1 MNIGAISSN
10 IMDVGNGLG
19 AAENSSDIGGS
30 FFQDVERALSTM
42 NTVSLKEEQDALDL
56 DGVNSA
62 VVSLIMSFYA
72 SGGNVIELQDAQAMT
87 DIILGSDAMLDLL
100 SYNEVTLNDIFLS
113 NLNGGVLSGSDNLMD
128 KINNMD
134 FSQIICAIKDEV
146 SSDINIDDNMSQL
159 IVKIMNEIQSGT
171 NQKIENTHLNEANVI
186 FDVVGKIRV
195 DGEDTLD
202 EAVIK
207 DQDISQIL
215 NKEDSIQ
222 DQETIIKTGHDDRNN
237 HKDRIHVGKKT
248 DYSGDVK
255 NRTDVTK
262 VNDKNAFGMSS
273 ISKLERAEITLER
286 PIESAGLANSVL
298 EIMQTSITN
307 GNNSLFIK
315 LKPDFLGGIAIKLAM
330 SEGGVVAKIVTTSER
345 TQNMLASQLTNLES
359 TLKDKGIDVARM
371 EVLYNPLNQDGQGQS
386 NKGHREDRGNSSR
399 SFVIEDSEDDASLQY
414 LQLIG
419 EDEELEEGVYNA

>member
-134 FSQIICAIKDEV
+134 FSQIIGAIKDEV

-159 IVKIMNEIQSGT
+159 IVKIMDEIQSGT

-186 FDVVGKIRV
+186 FDFVGKIRV
-195 DGEDTLD
+195 YGEDTLD

-215 NKEDSIQ
+215 SD
-222 DQETIIKTGHDDRNN
+222 H
-237 HKDRIHVGKKT
+237 
-248 DYSGDVK
+248 
-255 NRTDVTK
+255 
-262 VNDKNAFGMSS
+262 
-273 ISKLERAEITLER
+273 
-286 PIESAGLANSVL
+286 
-298 EIMQTSITN
+298 
-307 GNNSLFIK
+307 
-315 LKPDFLGGIAIKLAM
+315 
-330 SEGGVVAKIVTTSER
+330 
-345 TQNMLASQLTNLES
+345 
-359 TLKDKGIDVARM
+359 
-371 EVLYNPLNQDGQGQS
+371 
-386 NKGHREDRGNSSR
+386 
-399 SFVIEDSEDDASLQY
+399 
-414 LQLIG
+414 
-419 EDEELEEGVYNA
+419 

>member
-134 FSQIICAIKDEV
+134 FSQIIGAIKDEV

-159 IVKIMNEIQSGT
+159 IVKIMDEIQSGT
-171 NQKIENTHLNEANVI
+171 NQKIENAHLNEANVI

-298 EIMQTSITN
+298 EVMQTSITN

>member
-19 AAENSSDIGGS
+19 AAENSGGIGGS

-134 FSQIICAIKDEV
+134 FSQIIGAIKDEV

-159 IVKIMNEIQSGT
+159 IVKIMDEIQSGT
-171 NQKIENTHLNEANVI
+171 NQKIENTHLNDANVI

-207 DQDISQIL
+207 DQDISQVL

-286 PIESAGLANSVL
+286 PIESASLANSVL

>member
-134 FSQIICAIKDEV
+134 FSQIIGAIKDEV

-159 IVKIMNEIQSGT
+159 IVKIMDEIQSGT

-207 DQDISQIL
+207 DQDISQVL

-286 PIESAGLANSVL
+286 PIESASLANSVL
-298 EIMQTSITN
+298 EVMQTSITN

>member
-134 FSQIICAIKDEV
+134 FSQIIGAIKDEV

-159 IVKIMNEIQSGT
+159 IVKIMDEIQSGT

-255 NRTDVTK
+255 NRTDLTK

-286 PIESAGLANSVL
+286 PIESASLANSVL
-298 EIMQTSITN
+298 EVMQTSITN

>member
-134 FSQIICAIKDEV
+134 FSQIIGAIKDEV

-159 IVKIMNEIQSGT
+159 IVKIMDEIQSGT

-298 EIMQTSITN
+298 EVMQTSITN